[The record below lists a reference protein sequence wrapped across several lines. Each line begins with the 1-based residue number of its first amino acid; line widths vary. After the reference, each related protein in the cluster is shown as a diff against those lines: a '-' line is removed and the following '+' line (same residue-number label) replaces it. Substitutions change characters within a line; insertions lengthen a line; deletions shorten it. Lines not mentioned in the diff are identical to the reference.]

1 MKKRLISILL
11 AIFMI
16 TVIAVPMANA
26 ASGDNSLDTTRKV
39 SFTMNCNKAGYEFE
53 VFKIA
58 DLVTATNPYT
68 VKYDVKVTDNAVKA
82 AVADGNFEE
91 ADRGKILNA
100 LDKDSELT
108 GATSVGKYNVN
119 NDGNSKTLSNLAQG
133 IYYVR
138 AVNFPAGVKAVTNS
152 CFALP
157 YYSENGWTFTLD
169 AINLA
174 EKVEDE
180 HPEIHKIITNS
191 TRGNENFS
199 DVSIGDTVE
208 FKITTSVLGV
218 VDEVPTHEFKL
229 NSYVITDLM
238 SKGLTLNQNS
248 FSVKLVDAAN
258 KELAK
263 LEPKDYTVSITAEEG
278 KDTSFTV
285 SLNKE
290 YLQKDDFYAAENVVT
305 TYSAVLNKYATTA
318 VTGNSNEAVELKY
331 TNKNDVEGKVEGN
344 TVYVY
349 TFKVQVNKVDEQ
361 GNPLSGADFSVY
373 KTEADAKD
381 EKNAL
386 ASGTSDNNGVVVFRN
401 ADNAEML
408 LESSTYYVK
417 ETKAPSGFNKYTD
430 VIPVEIK
437 VTYGDSLTNGSYI
450 VSGPELGLTTVDV
463 KNSKTVLPQTGGQG
477 NIVAYSIAFILLAAG
492 GTIFFVSRRR
502 KKKSDDKAA

>member
-1 MKKRLISILL
+1 MTKRLISILL
-11 AIFMI
+11 AIFMF
-16 TVIAVPMANA
+16 TAIAVPVANA
-26 ASGDNSLDTTRKV
+26 AAGDNALDTTKKV
-39 SFTMNCNKAGYEFE
+39 SITMNCDKVGYEFE

-58 DLVTATNPYT
+58 DLVTGTNPYT
-68 VKYDVKVTDNAVKA
+68 VKYDVKVNDAAVKA

-91 ADRGKILNA
+91 ADRGNILTA
-100 LDKDSELT
+100 LDKDTDLT
-108 GATSVGKYNVN
+108 GATSVGKYNVDT
-119 NDGNSKTLSNLAQG
+119 DGNTKTMSDLAQG

-180 HPEIHKIITNS
+180 QPEIHKIITNS
-191 TRGNENFS
+191 TRGSENFS

-218 VDEVPTHEFKL
+218 VDEIPEHEFKL

-248 FSVKLVDAAN
+248 FAVTLVDN
-258 KELAK
+258 EGNELAK
-263 LEPKDYTVSITAEEG
+263 LDPKDYTVKVTAKEG
-278 KDTSFTV
+278 SDTTFTV
-285 SLNKE
+285 SLNKS
-290 YLQKDDFYAAENVVT
+290 YLQKDDFYAAENVIT
-305 TYSAVLNKYATTA
+305 TYSAVLNKYATTET
-318 VTGNSNEAVELKY
+318 TGNPNDAVELKY
-331 TNKNDVEGKVEGN
+331 SNKNDVEGKVEGN

-349 TFKVQVNKVDEQ
+349 TFKVQVNKVDEN
-361 GNPLSGADFSVY
+361 GDPLSGADFSVY

-386 ASGTSDNNGVVVFRN
+386 ASGTSDNNGEVIFRN
-401 ADNAEML
+401 ADSAEML
-408 LESSTYYVK
+408 LQSGTYYVK
-417 ETKAPSGFNKYTD
+417 ETKAPSGYNKYTD

-437 VTYGDSLTNGSYI
+437 VTYGETLTNGTYI
-450 VSGPELGLTTVDV
+450 VSGPQLGLATVNV

-477 NIVAYSIAFILLAAG
+477 NIIAYSIAFILLAAG
-492 GTIFFVSRRR
+492 GTIFFVSRR
-502 KKKSDDKAA
+502 KKKSANKSA

>member
-1 MKKRLISILL
+1 MTKRLISILL

-16 TVIAVPMANA
+16 TAIAIPVANA
-26 ASGDNSLDTTRKV
+26 AAGDNALDTSKKV
-39 SFTMNCNKAGYEFE
+39 SITLNCDKPGYEFE
-53 VFKIA
+53 VYRIA
-58 DLVTATNPYT
+58 DLVTGTNPYT
-68 VKYDVKVTDNAVKA
+68 VKYDVKVKDAAVKT
-82 AVADGNFEE
+82 AVADGNFDDV
-91 ADRGKILNA
+91 DRGKILAA
-100 LDKDSELT
+100 LDKNSGLG
-108 GATSVGKYNVN
+108 GAAVVGSYEVDE
-119 NDGNSKTLSNLAQG
+119 DGNTQTLTDLAQG

-138 AVNFPAGVKAVTNS
+138 AVNFPAGVKKVTNS

-157 YYSENGWTFTLD
+157 YYSENGWTFTID

-180 HPEIHKIITNS
+180 QPEIHKVITNS
-191 TRGNENFS
+191 TRDNENFS
-199 DVSIGDTVE
+199 DVSIGDTVD

-218 VDEVPTHEFKL
+218 VDEIPEHDFKL

-248 FSVKLVDAAN
+248 FVVTLVDDEGN
-258 KELAK
+258 TLVQ
-263 LEPKDYTVSITAEEG
+263 LDPKDYVIKVTAEEG
-278 KDTSFTV
+278 KDTNFTI

-305 TYSAVLNKYATTA
+305 TYSAVLNKYATTETVGNPNDA
-318 VTGNSNEAVELKY
+318 VDLTY

-349 TFKVQVNKVDEQ
+349 TYKVQVNKVDEK
-361 GNPLSGADFSVY
+361 GNPLSGADFSIY
-373 KTEADAKD
+373 KSEADAKE

-386 ASGTSDNNGVVVFRN
+386 ASGTSDKDGIVAFKN

-408 LESSTYYVK
+408 LESGTYYVK

-430 VIPVEIK
+430 VIPVDIK
-437 VTYGDSLTNGSYI
+437 VTYGDTLTNGTYI
-450 VSGPELGLTTVDV
+450 VSGPKLGLTSVDV
-463 KNSKTVLPQTGGQG
+463 KNSKTVLPQTGGNG
-477 NIVAYSIAFILLAAG
+477 NIIAYSIAFILLAAG
-492 GTIFFVSRRR
+492 GTVFFISRR

>member
-1 MKKRLISILL
+1 MTKRLISILM

-16 TVIAVPMANA
+16 TAIAVPVANA
-26 ASGDNSLDTTRKV
+26 AGDNTLDTTKKV
-39 SFTMNCNKAGYEFE
+39 SITMNCDKAGYEFE

-68 VKYDVKVTDNAVKA
+68 VKYDVKVDDAAVKA

-91 ADRGKILNA
+91 ADRGKILSA
-100 LDKDSELT
+100 LDKDSALN
-108 GATSVGKYNVN
+108 GATSVGKYSVDT
-119 NDGNSKTLSNLAQG
+119 DGNTKTMSDLAQG

-157 YYSENGWTFTLD
+157 YYSENGWTFAID

-174 EKVEDE
+174 AKVEDE
-180 HPEIHKIITNS
+180 QPEIHKIITNS

-199 DVSIGDTVE
+199 DVSIGDTVD

-218 VDEVPTHEFKL
+218 VDDIPEHEFKL

-238 SKGLTLNQNS
+238 SKGLTLNRNS
-248 FSVKLVDAAN
+248 FVVTLVDADD
-258 KELAK
+258 KTLAT
-263 LEPKDYTVSITAEEG
+263 LDPKDYTVNVTAEEG
-278 KDTSFTV
+278 KDTNFTV

-305 TYSAVLNKYATTA
+305 TYSAVLNKYATTKI
-318 VTGNSNEAVELKY
+318 TGNPNEAVELKY

-349 TFKVQVNKVDEQ
+349 TFKVQVNKVDEK

-386 ASGTSDNNGVVVFRN
+386 ASGTSDNDGVVVFRN

-408 LESSTYYVK
+408 LESGTYYVK

-437 VTYGDSLTNGSYI
+437 VTYGDTLTNGTYI
-450 VSGPELGLTTVDV
+450 VSAPELGLTSVDV
-463 KNSKTVLPQTGGQG
+463 KNSKTVLPQTGGNG
-477 NIVAYSIAFILLAAG
+477 NIIAYSIAFILLAAG
-492 GTIFFVSRRR
+492 GTVFFISRR
-502 KKKSDDKAA
+502 KKKSRDKAA